1 MSQIIRSSSSQQQAP
16 ERPSIPRRPK
26 NFEPNCI
33 ISPESSQS
41 ANIPQQSDLQNE
53 TYKAP
58 SAIYEEI
65 KDDIVSNL
73 KKI

>member
-1 MSQIIRSSSSQQQAP
+1 MSQPQST

-26 NFEPNCI
+26 NFESNCI
-33 ISPESSQS
+33 LSPESSKV

-73 KKI
+73 EKC